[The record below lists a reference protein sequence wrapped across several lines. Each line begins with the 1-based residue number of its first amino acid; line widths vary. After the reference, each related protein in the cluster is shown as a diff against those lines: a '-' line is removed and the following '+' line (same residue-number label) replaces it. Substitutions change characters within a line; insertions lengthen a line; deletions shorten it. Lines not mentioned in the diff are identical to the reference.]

1 MLIPPEIRCSINIHL
16 YNGQTVKARLTAITP
31 VIDPIKS
38 FTNLSN
44 KVVTLTWTTATLDAN
59 NNDTFTNWTIKER
72 TLLCEDF
79 AATFI
84 PTSVMLVHSLD
95 QPYLIKDHILNA
107 RDISYHMRKLLIHDG
122 KYKSSASAAACYAD
136 AIVFLT
142 VGNTRLRQ
150 INVTST
156 EKGLIIPDTTRMT
169 IDFDPTHPLP
179 LEIDT
184 CKSYTVSDKCFDKS
198 NLQDD
203 HCKAKNSVCITKGHD
218 TFGCTCRRGYS
229 PTHGECVDN
238 TMCSPGLKLV
248 NNLCVD
254 IDECE
259 GHRNPCGTEQIC
271 VNYYGGYSCIDP
283 NHCGQGMTHDTTIN
297 RCVDV
302 DECTMGTSGC
312 DNSTTTC
319 KNLRGGVQCVCKT
332 KGYVHTASAKSCEPP
347 RFEYRLLDPDR
358 IKCCSHR
365 GHQGSAVLTRF
376 TMNGQGDYL
385 DVIPMFCIHGSPV
398 RVQVPNT
405 YATPILVDSSSP
417 NSLQTESLLDY
428 VKIMQIKGVFK
439 DNDVLVDIQ
448 YTNGCE
454 TKFKLVNRNP
464 TNVHRQSLQWYLLK
478 TPVSHTYYDTT
489 KTGFGSMN
497 CDMPFP
503 TNINW
508 YKEKLTQRPTARQ
521 RQKCMTRAKS
531 LAITITSTISVLSFS
546 FIIKML

>member
-1 MLIPPEIRCSINIHL
+1 MPKTTSQLPASLPATTTPCLDTEPDLGNKTHQYCVDKKVLIPPEIRCSINIHL
-16 YNGQTVKARLTAITP
+16 YNGQIVKARLTAITP

-44 KVVTLTWTTATLDAN
+44 KVVTLTWTTATLDTN

-198 NLQDD
+198 DLQDD
-203 HCKAKNSVCITKGHD
+203 HCKAKNSVCI
-218 TFGCTCRRGYS
+218 
-229 PTHGECVDN
+229 
-238 TMCSPGLKLV
+238 
-248 NNLCVD
+248 
-254 IDECE
+254 
-259 GHRNPCGTEQIC
+259 
-271 VNYYGGYSCIDP
+271 
-283 NHCGQGMTHDTTIN
+283 
-297 RCVDV
+297 
-302 DECTMGTSGC
+302 
-312 DNSTTTC
+312 
-319 KNLRGGVQCVCKT
+319 
-332 KGYVHTASAKSCEPP
+332 
-347 RFEYRLLDPDR
+347 
-358 IKCCSHR
+358 
-365 GHQGSAVLTRF
+365 
-376 TMNGQGDYL
+376 
-385 DVIPMFCIHGSPV
+385 
-398 RVQVPNT
+398 
-405 YATPILVDSSSP
+405 
-417 NSLQTESLLDY
+417 
-428 VKIMQIKGVFK
+428 
-439 DNDVLVDIQ
+439 
-448 YTNGCE
+448 
-454 TKFKLVNRNP
+454 
-464 TNVHRQSLQWYLLK
+464 NVHRQSLQWYLLK